1 MWKPSGSN
9 RARPEKP
16 PQRGKESSKTAKKL
30 SLVYLAHDLPVG
42 QPLFET
48 YNASIKVGK
57 PVCNRVG
64 TQEIAD
70 ISKNCQIRVDPCE
83 FIGIY
88 RAVPVI
94 CILHDMQT

>member
-1 MWKPSGSN
+1 M
-9 RARPEKP
+9 
-16 PQRGKESSKTAKKL
+16 
-30 SLVYLAHDLPVG
+30 YLAQALPVR
-42 QPLFET
+42 QHIIKNN
-48 YNASIKVGK
+48 NAWIKAAK
-57 PVCNRVG
+57 RVCNRTVCK
-64 TQEIAD
+64 EIAD